1 MTDLDKNMEC
11 WIRGS
16 SIREEC
22 FFVLLSFFC
31 MFVKRI
37 IVKLLLYEI
46 EI

>member
-1 MTDLDKNMEC
+1 MEC

-22 FFVLLSFFC
+22 FFVLLSLFC
-31 MFVKRI
+31 IFVKCI
-37 IVKLLLYEI
+37 IIKILLYEI